1 MTNNEDL
8 RVKKTKKLIKDS
20 FLKLLEEKGYSKV
33 SVTDITNKAM
43 INRNTFYLHYVDKED
58 LIDKLIFDTYK
69 EKETKISNIIMTHII
84 NNFRN
89 PGKLQELILY
99 DIVNFFLE
107 EINFYRIFLRD
118 PGLDGYINKLK
129 NSMKKSLR
137 TPFINSIKRNVAF
150 EFIFEGTFGVLAEWV
165 KNDFV
170 SKEDLTREM
179 AIILNSN
186 WNLIFDESS
195 VIDIINYIKSKK

>member
-1 MTNNEDL
+1 MNTNEDL
-8 RVKKTKKLIKDS
+8 RVKKTNKLIKDS

-107 EINFYRIFLRD
+107 EINFIVY
-118 PGLDGYINKLK
+118 
-129 NSMKKSLR
+129 S
-137 TPFINSIKRNVAF
+137 
-150 EFIFEGTFGVLAEWV
+150 
-165 KNDFV
+165 
-170 SKEDLTREM
+170 
-179 AIILNSN
+179 
-186 WNLIFDESS
+186 
-195 VIDIINYIKSKK
+195 

>member
-20 FLKLLEEKGYSKV
+20 FLKLLDEKGYSKV

-58 LIDKLIFDTYK
+58 LIGKLIFDTYK

>member
-1 MTNNEDL
+1 MNTNEDL

-20 FLKLLEEKGYSKV
+20 FLELLEEKGYSKV
-33 SVTDITNKAM
+33 SVTDITNRAM

-69 EKETKISNIIMTHII
+69 EKEATITNIIMLHVL

-89 PGKLQELILY
+89 QEKLQELILY

-129 NSMKKSLR
+129 NSIKRSLKS
-137 TPFINSIKRNVAF
+137 PFINSVKRNVSF
-150 EFIFEGTFGVLAEWV
+150 EFIFEGTFGVLTEWI

-186 WNLIFDESS
+186 WTLIFDESS
-195 VIDIINYIKSKK
+195 VIDIINYIKNKK

>member
-1 MTNNEDL
+1 MNTNEDL

-20 FLKLLEEKGYSKV
+20 FLELLEEKGYSKV

-195 VIDIINYIKSKK
+195 VIDIINYIKNKK

>member
-1 MTNNEDL
+1 MNTNEDL

-195 VIDIINYIKSKK
+195 VIDIINYIKNKK

>member
-1 MTNNEDL
+1 MNTNEDL

-20 FLKLLEEKGYSKV
+20 FLELLEEKGYSKV
-33 SVTDITNKAM
+33 TVTDITNRAM

-69 EKETKISNIIMTHII
+69 EKETKITNIIMLHVL

-89 PGKLQELILY
+89 QEKLQELILY
-99 DIVNFFLE
+99 DIINFFLE

-129 NSMKKSLR
+129 NTIKRSLKS
-137 TPFINSIKRNVAF
+137 PFINSVKRNVSF
-150 EFIFEGTFGVLAEWV
+150 EFIFEGTFGVLTEWI

-195 VIDIINYIKSKK
+195 VIDIINYIKNKK

>member
-1 MTNNEDL
+1 MSNNEDL

-20 FLKLLEEKGYSKV
+20 FLELLEEKGYSKV

-58 LIDKLIFDTYK
+58 LIDKLVFETYK
-69 EKETKISNIIMTHII
+69 ENETKISNIIMNHVV

-89 PGKLQELILY
+89 PEKLQELILF

-118 PGLDGYINKLK
+118 QGLDGYINKLK
-129 NSMKKSLR
+129 NSMKRSLKA
-137 TPFINSIKRNVAF
+137 PFINSVKRSVAF
-150 EFIFEGTFGVLAEWV
+150 EFIFEGTFGVLTEWI

-170 SKEDLTREM
+170 SKDDLTKEL
-179 AIILNSN
+179 AIVLNSN
-186 WNLIFDESS
+186 WSLIFDESS
-195 VIDIINYIKSKK
+195 VLDIISYIKSKK

>member
-1 MTNNEDL
+1 MNTNEDL
-8 RVKKTKKLIKDS
+8 RVKKTKKLIKES
-20 FLKLLEEKGYSKV
+20 FLELLEEKGYSKV
-33 SVTDITNKAM
+33 SVTDITNRAM

-69 EKETKISNIIMTHII
+69 EKETTITNIIMVHVL

-89 PGKLQELILY
+89 QEKLQELILY

-129 NSMKKSLR
+129 NSMKKSLKS
-137 TPFINSIKRNVAF
+137 PFINSVKRNVAF
-150 EFIFEGTFGVLAEWV
+150 EFIFEGTFGVLTEWI

-170 SKEDLTREM
+170 SKDDLTREM

-195 VIDIINYIKSKK
+195 VIDIINYIKNKK

>member
-1 MTNNEDL
+1 MNTNEDL

-20 FLKLLEEKGYSKV
+20 FLELLEEKGYSKV
-33 SVTDITNKAM
+33 SVTDITNRAM

-69 EKETKISNIIMTHII
+69 EKEATITNIIMIHVL

-89 PGKLQELILY
+89 QEKLQELILY

-118 PGLDGYINKLK
+118 SGLDGYINKLK
-129 NSMKKSLR
+129 NSMKKSLKA
-137 TPFINSIKRNVAF
+137 PFINSIKRNVAF
-150 EFIFEGTFGVLAEWV
+150 EFIFEGTFGVLTEWI
-165 KNDFV
+165 KHDFV
-170 SKEDLTREM
+170 SKEDLTREL

-186 WNLIFDESS
+186 WSLIFDESS